1 MLSNWQLP
9 QKSWLVNKRLPV
21 HKQLLYAHSRC
32 PSVPWLPPCCPQ
44 ATSNVLRRLL
54 NLEVDTRLGLLGP
67 KRDSQEFLMFE
78 CGAPHGTADP
88 RATPAARRRPPSPSC
103 GDSTASRRGCAGAS
117 CGTGALLA
125 VDPDREMTVLQMPLR
140 GTLLARAVSGGGG
153 WECLVGCMRRRQ
165 PCGWSC
171 SVCAD
176 GVCPGLLCT
185 SLHPRACIAALYL
198 SDAAAHRCW
207 QPRSLQRRRPA
218 LLTTQP
224 PTSRTLGGWSGGQE
238 LGLLRRRLRMQM
250 NRLSAMR

>member
-1 MLSNWQLP
+1 
-9 QKSWLVNKRLPV
+9 
-21 HKQLLYAHSRC
+21 
-32 PSVPWLPPCCPQ
+32 
-44 ATSNVLRRLL
+44 
-54 NLEVDTRLGLLGP
+54 
-67 KRDSQEFLMFE
+67 MFE

-250 NRLSAMR
+250 NRLSGMRQQFLAAASRRCTLSAYAPASLLTSPPPPPPHHHHLPTTTTSPTPLRAPPGALRVTCSLLPMPMAPLALR